1 MGFKKTAHS
10 VSTTSLK
17 FDPTVPSVAVIV
29 CDTAGLGP
37 VVLVFCLRR
46 RFLLG
51 INRRFLNLGA
61 GVKFGLVDLAR
72 WLLVKRGF
80 RFALLMLTVTPLL
93 ALAIVVIWSTPPNV
107 LQLPSSEAPW
117 QANIT
122 EGTVCILQA
131 LFNIPIK
138 WVCSIICHQ
147 QLEAQKFPMKS
158 Y

>member
-1 MGFKKTAHS
+1 M
-10 VSTTSLK
+10 TTMANASK
-17 FDPTVPSVAVIV
+17 GVTVN
-29 CDTAGLGP
+29 
-37 VVLVFCLRR
+37 
-46 RFLLG
+46 
-51 INRRFLNLGA
+51 INNA
-61 GVKFGLVDLAR
+61 I
-72 WLLVKRGF
+72 
-80 RFALLMLTVTPLL
+80 PLL

-147 QLEAQKFPMKS
+147 QLEAQKHP
-158 Y
+158 